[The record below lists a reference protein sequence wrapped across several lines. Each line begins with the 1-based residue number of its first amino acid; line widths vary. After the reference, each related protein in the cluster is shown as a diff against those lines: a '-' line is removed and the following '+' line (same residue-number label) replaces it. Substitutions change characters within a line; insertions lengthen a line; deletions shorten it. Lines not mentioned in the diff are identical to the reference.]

1 MQLLKGDYIGFT
13 IGKFHS
19 SELGILRVSDGSR
32 FTENLLPT
40 YTDRTATVTGRN
52 ETFYFGSDYT
62 QKIFDIPIAFD
73 SLTEKQLRLL
83 KQVLSNTEPQDLI
96 FDETPYKV
104 YKVKINGT
112 PNLKYICFEE
122 NGERIY
128 KGEGTL
134 NFIAYFPY
142 ARSRFKYE
150 EKYNLYNIPEWD
162 FIYNNKDE
170 WIEASGIEEK
180 TANGIEKD
188 TINKENSQL
197 LNLYNP
203 GDIETSFVL
212 NFNYLSTDSFIGEI
226 KISLLNENKEEIK
239 YFILSLTSIRE
250 VFEKNQFKS
259 YCINSLTKII
269 TLKNNEGLKVIV
281 NGYITKGDIFQI
293 PCGVSYLK
301 IDRLGGIGS
310 PDWSGRDVTL
320 DYDYLYY

>member
-1 MQLLKGDYIGFT
+1 MQVLKGDYIGFT

-32 FTENLLPT
+32 FTENLLPA

-73 SLTEKQLRLL
+73 SVTEKQLRLL

-180 TANGIEKD
+180 TVNGVEKD
-188 TINKENSQL
+188 TVNKENNRL

-203 GDIETSFVL
+203 GDIETSFTL
-212 NFNYLSTDSFIGEI
+212 TFNYLSTDNSIGDI

-239 YFILSLTSIRE
+239 YFILNLTLIRDDLKE
-250 VFEKNQFKS
+250 SQFES
-259 YCINSLTKII
+259 CYINSLTKII
-269 TLKNNEGLKVIV
+269 TIKTNTGLKIIA
-281 NGYITKGDIFQI
+281 NGYIEKGDIFQI
-293 PCGVSYLK
+293 PRGVSYLK
-301 IDRLGGIGS
+301 IDCLSGATT
-310 PDWSGRDVTL
+310 PDWSGRDIIL

>member
-1 MQLLKGDYIGFT
+1 MQVLKGDYIGFT

-73 SLTEKQLRLL
+73 SVTEKQLRLL

-180 TANGIEKD
+180 TVNGVEKD
-188 TINKENSQL
+188 TVNKENNKL

-203 GDIETSFVL
+203 GDIETSFTL
-212 NFNYLSTDSFIGEI
+212 TFNYLSTDSSIGDI
-226 KISLLNENKEEIK
+226 KISLLNEDKEEIK
-239 YFILSLTSIRE
+239 YFILNLTLIRDDLGE
-250 VFEKNQFKS
+250 SQFEFC
-259 YCINSLTKII
+259 CINSLTKII
-269 TLKNNEGLKVIV
+269 TIKTNTGLKIIA
-281 NGYITKGDIFQI
+281 NGYIEKGDIFQI

-301 IDRLGGIGS
+301 IDCLSGATT
-310 PDWSGRDVTL
+310 PDWSGRDIIL

>member
-1 MQLLKGDYIGFT
+1 MQVLKGDYIGFT

-73 SLTEKQLRLL
+73 SVTEKQLRLL

-162 FIYNNKDE
+162 FIYNNKNE
-170 WIEASGIEEK
+170 WIEASGIEGK
-180 TANGIEKD
+180 TVNGVEKD
-188 TINKENSQL
+188 TVNKEDNRL

-203 GDIETSFVL
+203 GDIETSFTL
-212 NFNYLSTDSFIGEI
+212 TFNYLSTDSSIGDI
-226 KISLLNENKEEIK
+226 KISLLNEDKEEIK
-239 YFILSLTSIRE
+239 YFILNLTLIRDDLRE
-250 VFEKNQFKS
+250 SKFES
-259 YCINSLTKII
+259 CCINSLTKII
-269 TLKNNEGLKVIV
+269 TIKTNTGLKIIA
-281 NGYITKGDIFQI
+281 NGYIEKGDIFQI

-301 IDRLGGIGS
+301 IDCLSGATTS
-310 PDWSGRDVTL
+310 DWSGRDIIL